1 MTNTL
6 VLFKKL
12 LATLM
17 LVGMMTAFV
26 TGCSSSGDSDDAAAD
41 ESAAPQEQSEESG
54 ACAALPDCADVPESD
69 KPECEAQHRT
79 FCNDI

>member
-1 MTNTL
+1 MTNTF

-26 TGCSSSGDSDDAAAD
+26 TGCSSSGDSDD
-41 ESAAPQEQSEESG
+41 SASDSSSGGSEQELQ
-54 ACAALPDCADVPESD
+54 
-69 KPECEAQHRT
+69 Q
-79 FCNDI
+79 CNDLPIEDQAQCEIENEKLRL

>member
-1 MTNTL
+1 MTSTF

-26 TGCSSSGDSDDAAAD
+26 TGCSSTGDSDD
-41 ESAAPQEQSEESG
+41 SASDSSSGGSEQELQE
-54 ACAALPDCADVPESD
+54 
-69 KPECEAQHRT
+69 
-79 FCNDI
+79 CNDLPMEDQLDCEIENEKLRL

>member
-6 VLFKKL
+6 VLFKKF

-41 ESAAPQEQSEESG
+41 ESAAPQQGEG
-54 ACAALPDCADVPESD
+54 CDHALYDPNCDVNINP
-69 KPECEAQHRT
+69 PECEAANKML
-79 FCNDI
+79 CDEI

>member
-1 MTNTL
+1 MTNTF

-26 TGCSSSGDSDDAAAD
+26 AGCSSTGDSDDAAAD
-41 ESAAPQEQSEESG
+41 ESAPPPSDDSG
-54 ACAALPDCADVPESD
+54 LCAALPECSTVSEAD
-69 KPECEAQHRT
+69 KPECELQHDLY
-79 FCNDI
+79 CNDI

>member
-12 LATLM
+12 LAMLM

-26 TGCSSSGDSDDAAAD
+26 TGCSSSGDSDDSAAD
-41 ESAAPQEQSEESG
+41 ESAAPQEQSEDSG
-54 ACAALPDCADVPESD
+54 ACAALPDCADVSEGD
-69 KPECEAQHRT
+69 KPECEMQHDM
-79 FCNDI
+79 FCGE